1 MPDEALTP
9 RRRQILKFIQKATA
23 KKGYPPTVRE
33 IGKGVGLS
41 SSSSVQFHLRALAEA
56 GHLHR
61 DGSLT
66 RALRVQDTEPA
77 LQRGTAVAPSEIREA
92 TPQIRWLPIL
102 GQVAAGQP
110 IFADEQLEDLMPL
123 PARLAPNGEAFM
135 LRVEGDSMIDAGIH
149 DGDYVLVSRTS
160 TADEGDIVVALL
172 DDEATVKSFHRH
184 GDGFELR
191 PANLSMAPIYADEVR
206 ILGRVKGI
214 LRTWS

>member
-1 MPDEALTP
+1 MQDEALTP
-9 RRRQILKFIQKATA
+9 RRRQILKFIRKATA

-33 IGKGVGLS
+33 IGKAVGLS

-56 GHLHR
+56 GRLHR

-66 RALRVQDTEPA
+66 RALRMQDTEAPPQA
-77 LQRGTAVAPSEIREA
+77 APLGPSEIREA
-92 TPQIRWLPIL
+92 TPQIRWLPVL
-102 GQVAAGQP
+102 GEVAAGQP

-123 PARLAPNGEAFM
+123 PSRLAPNGEAFM
-135 LRVEGDSMIDAGIH
+135 LRVEGDSMIDAGIR
-149 DGDYVLVSRTS
+149 DGDYVIVSRTN

-172 DDEATVKSFHRH
+172 DDEATVKSFHRY

-191 PANLSMAPIYADEVR
+191 PANPSMTPIYADEVR

-214 LRTWS
+214 LRTWG